1 MKPKQ
6 LEQGSF
12 LYRMNSDSQEMYVLQ
27 SGEVEILHYLPDGG
41 EKYKEREFIIE
52 RLYRHSII
60 NHNSFIMNDGIDTDA
75 RCKTSV
81 SLYYID
87 INTVEQLRSK
97 HNELHEALIQQEYV
111 LISQNI
117 EPPALD
123 YIIRDPY
130 S

>member
-1 MKPKQ
+1 
-6 LEQGSF
+6 
-12 LYRMNSDSQEMYVLQ
+12 MYILQ
-27 SGEVEILHYLPDGG
+27 SGVVEILHYLPDGDV
-41 EKYKEREFIIE
+41 EREFIIE
-52 RLYRHSII
+52 RLYRHSVI

-81 SLYYID
+81 SFYYID

-97 HNELHEALIQQEYV
+97 HNELHEALIQQEHV
-111 LISQNI
+111 LIQQNT